1 MNAREQIL
9 ARVRGAVSDVTAPI
23 GSPGAV
29 PVIQAEPE
37 SPQQTIELFVDR
49 VVDYKATVVRVAAD
63 GVAAAVAGALGT
75 AGATSVVVPRGLD
88 PAWTTELG
96 DGIQAVSDDQLSSA
110 QLDQIDAVVTAC
122 AVGIATSGTI
132 VLNHDADQGRRAL
145 SLVPDMHVC
154 VVRADQVVH
163 DVPEAVS
170 RLHPGDGMP
179 RPLTW
184 ISGPSATSDIEL
196 DRVEGVHGPR
206 RLHVILVA
214 D

>member
-23 GSPGAV
+23 GSRGAV

-63 GVAAAVAGALGT
+63 GVAAAVAGALGI